1 MIPCYRTH
9 GSRQQVNNKKIQ
21 EEYKICVLAAKAYS
35 YVFQFGPYQG
45 AKKGKQVASS
55 TKWGLGENVV
65 LRMMECL
72 TETFSFY
79 IFKDNYF
86 TSFDLL
92 THYELTTFEKQV
104 CLTKMR
110 YTKTLSLGRN
120 NWKKGKVATLNGAHQ
135 AKKQCNFDSG

>member
-21 EEYKICVLAAKAYS
+21 EEYKICVLAAEAYS

-79 IFKDNYF
+79 IIKDNYF

-92 THYELTTFEKQV
+92 THYELTTFGKQV

-110 YTKTLSLGRN
+110 YTKTLSFFLFFFLQHN
-120 NWKKGKVATLNGAHQ
+120 KLQLDKTKNK
-135 AKKQCNFDSG
+135 